1 MHYHVERDI
10 VITFLCVLLSVCDI
24 VVLYLN
30 KFSGQYL
37 QRSGRGTTL
46 VFLSPTTITKLQD

>member
-10 VITFLCVLLSVCDI
+10 VITFLCVLSVCDI

-30 KFSGQYL
+30 KFSWQYL